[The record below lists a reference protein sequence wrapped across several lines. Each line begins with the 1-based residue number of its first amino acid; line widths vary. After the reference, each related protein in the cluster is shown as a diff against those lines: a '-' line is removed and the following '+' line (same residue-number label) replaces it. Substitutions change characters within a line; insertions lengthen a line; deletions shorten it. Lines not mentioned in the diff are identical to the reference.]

1 MFVERDEKT
10 LKWGVPLLALDFHN
24 YIEDCTKCFQP
35 HHVKCIYVTS
45 EDCTDIIFQ
54 VTEH

>member
-10 LKWGVPLLALDFHN
+10 LEWGVPLLALDFHN
-24 YIEDCTKCFQP
+24 
-35 HHVKCIYVTS
+35 YVTS

>member
-10 LKWGVPLLALDFHN
+10 VPLLALDFHN

-45 EDCTDIIFQ
+45 EDCTSYRTLNYYTAIIL
-54 VTEH
+54 